1 MLILVLPRTQKIVG
15 GKISGSRAEIV
26 YASELSGFKS
36 VRIQS
41 SHFKFRIQN
50 LRRHDQIGKFSF
62 RIRPLV
68 CKRQNQSGS
77 KIFRIRH
84 ESGTISSTVN
94 LLLGVTIDFQKSPS
108 LGFIWRARRSTS
120 RDFAA
125 RGRPLGGQ
133 KRLAPLARRS
143 TCSKSRVTIL
153 LTKFAFHK

>member
-15 GKISGSRAEIV
+15 GKISSSRAEIV
-26 YASELSGFKS
+26 YASELSRFKS

-50 LRRHDQIGKFSF
+50 LWRHDQIGKFSF

-84 ESGTISSTVN
+84 GSGTISSTVN
-94 LLLGVTIDFQKSPS
+94 LLLGVTM
-108 LGFIWRARRSTS
+108 
-120 RDFAA
+120 
-125 RGRPLGGQ
+125 
-133 KRLAPLARRS
+133 
-143 TCSKSRVTIL
+143 L
-153 LTKFAFHK
+153 LIKFVFHK

>member
-15 GKISGSRAEIV
+15 GKICGSRAEIV

-50 LRRHDQIGKFSF
+50 LWRHDQIGKFSF

-120 RDFAA
+120 RGEIGRFAA
-125 RGRPLGGQ
+125 KKGSLHS
-133 KRLAPLARRS
+133 LAKRS

-153 LTKFAFHK
+153 LIKFVFHK